1 MSVVGFPASAGAT
14 SASRAGMGGA
24 VVAPGVDALRC
35 KVRFPD
41 TSRDW
46 RTWLWALRHECPPTG
61 QQIFTFSV
69 LLNVTPPEVN
79 LG

>member
-41 TSRDW
+41 TSGDW
-46 RTWLWALRHECPPTG
+46 RTWLWALRHEC
-61 QQIFTFSV
+61 QIFTFSV

>member
-41 TSRDW
+41 TSGDW
-46 RTWLWALRHECPPTG
+46 RTWLWALRHECPPTDSYL
-61 QQIFTFSV
+61 QCV
-69 LLNVTPPEVN
+69 VKCYPP
-79 LG
+79 LKSI